1 MAKEIER
8 KFLLATPDLS
18 FLKPYAGTTIIQG
31 YLHESGMTSRVRIA
45 GDAAFLTLKGKAEG
59 LVRDEWEFP
68 IPRADAEEILM
79 KQAIGK
85 LIYKTRYAIP
95 AGAHTWEVDVFEG
108 DLKGLVVAEIEL
120 VQADDV
126 FDMPS
131 WVGTE
136 VSHDKAY
143 TNKNLARAKRKPLAI
158 PLPLAA

>member
-8 KFLLATPDLS
+8 KFLLSTSNLN
-18 FLKPYAGTTIIQG
+18 FLKAYAGTTIVQG

-45 GDAAFLTLKGKAEG
+45 GDQAFLTLKGKAEG

-79 KQAIGK
+79 KQAIGR

-108 DLKGLVVAEIEL
+108 DLKGLVIAEIEL
-120 VQADDV
+120 GHADDA
-126 FDMPS
+126 FQKPS

-136 VSHDKAY
+136 VSHNKAY
-143 TNKNLARAKRKPLAI
+143 TNKNLAHAKRKPLAI
-158 PLPLAA
+158 AIPRAA

>member
-8 KFLLATPDLS
+8 KFLLSTADLS
-18 FLKPYAGTTIIQG
+18 FLKAYPGTTIVQG

-45 GDAAFLTLKGKAEG
+45 GDEAFLTLKGKAQG
-59 LVRDEWEFP
+59 LVRDEYEYP

-79 KQAIGK
+79 KHAIGK

-108 DLKGLVVAEIEL
+108 DLKGLVIAEIEL
-120 VQADDV
+120 AGAAEAFQK
-126 FDMPS
+126 PR

-143 TNKNLARAKRKPLAI
+143 TNKNLAHAKRKPLTIAV
-158 PLPLAA
+158 PQAA